1 MKTLANC
8 TPREFFV
15 QTTKIRKS
23 VEKWLK
29 DTNILGIRA
38 RKPDFAPEVREGM
51 TKDEIAEVIMKRK
64 EAYAEQAKKNAFD
77 ILEAAMEKYPDE
89 TIEVM
94 ALMCFIEPE
103 KANDYSMSE
112 YLANVNEIINDKA
125 VLDFFTSL
133 ASLGVTST
141 SGTAGK

>member
-8 TPREFFV
+8 SPKEFFV

-38 RKPDFAPEVREGM
+38 RMPEFAPEIKEGM
-51 TKDEIAEVIMKRK
+51 TKDELAEAIQNRK
-64 EAYAEQAKKNAFD
+64 EAFAEQAKKNAFD
-77 ILEAAMEKYPDE
+77 MLEASMEKYPDE
-89 TIEVM
+89 TIEIM
-94 ALMCFIEPE
+94 ALICFIDPE
-103 KANDYSMSE
+103 KANDYPMSE
-112 YLANVNEIINDKA
+112 YLANITEIINDKA

-133 ASLGVTST
+133 ASLGAIST
-141 SGTAGK
+141 SGTAEA